1 MSLSGEPSTV
11 DAAAVASASTPA
23 PTLTSVSGSAAP
35 AGGAN
40 LRLALILASIATAF
54 FAGIV
59 LKYIFFPVP

>member
-1 MSLSGEPSTV
+1 VSLSGEPSTV
-11 DAAAVASASTPA
+11 DAAAVASASTAARPVRGVA
-23 PTLTSVSGSAAP
+23 DSAAP

-40 LRLALILASIATAF
+40 LRLALILASIAAAF